1 MAAKM
6 KNGGIGGSNSINGGI
21 EEKWRQN
28 GENSLAAMAASGG
41 NKSSKISAAWR
52 RQRKKRGGGII
63 GDAAALSSIGR
74 QKPSKTAS

>member
-28 GENSLAAMAASGG
+28 GENSLAALAAYGG
-41 NKSSKISAAWR
+41 NKQLENIGGMAAAAEKAWR
-52 RQRKKRGGGII
+52 RHNQRQLR
-63 GDAAALSSIGR
+63 R
-74 QKPSKTAS
+74 